1 MSWATAAI
9 AQLASGE
16 NVDVRPRGH
25 SMSGRVEDNDLV
37 TLTPTTP
44 EILAKLEVGDVVL
57 VHVQGKDYLH
67 LIKACEGTQFL
78 IGNNK
83 GRINGWVESSTIYAK
98 AVSIRHTPA
107 T

>member
-25 SMSGRVEDNDLV
+25 SMSGRVEDNDTV
-37 TLTPTTP
+37 TLTPTNA
-44 EILAKLEVGDVVL
+44 ELLVKLEIGDIVL

-67 LIKACEGTQFL
+67 LVKAREGTRFL

-83 GRINGWVESSTIYAK
+83 GRINGWVEGTAIYAK
-98 AVSIRHTPA
+98 AVSVVRTPVK
-107 T
+107 